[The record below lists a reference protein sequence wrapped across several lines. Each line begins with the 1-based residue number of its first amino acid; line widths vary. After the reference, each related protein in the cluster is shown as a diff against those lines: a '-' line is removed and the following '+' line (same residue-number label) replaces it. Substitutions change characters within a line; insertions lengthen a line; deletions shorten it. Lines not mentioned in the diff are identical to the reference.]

1 MCIAMRRVIFSVLL
15 LVVIG
20 VNAVGTAYAET
31 LVKLLDTA
39 EGKSRISLDKITA
52 IVNHAFKINQFREIR
67 VQVINDNRHQPG
79 HLLVF
84 LFRKGVHGV
93 EVARVDLD
101 SGFNASSVRKNYLLD
116 AEDFAQQ
123 PGLMPYKAEC
133 PDTSTEFI
141 AFAPNNDSLEQSITI
156 DVARAAEAHSLR
168 TVRLL
173 QQSATRTNYL
183 NYMKCPRLKGNFYDG
198 DANTQLITTV
208 DGVISYADINS
219 LLYQQFNYKVTNIWL
234 ACRAFNDPMRSSL
247 LVSAQSQKYAA
258 GINDLKVG
266 PSDRAANCAMKEAI
280 SGKPMASS
288 FQDCIKRYSS
298 RDDRWGFA
306 GNGADIFGV

>member
-183 NYMKCPRLKGNFYDG
+183 NY
-198 DANTQLITTV
+198 
-208 DGVISYADINS
+208 
-219 LLYQQFNYKVTNIWL
+219 
-234 ACRAFNDPMRSSL
+234 
-247 LVSAQSQKYAA
+247 
-258 GINDLKVG
+258 
-266 PSDRAANCAMKEAI
+266 
-280 SGKPMASS
+280 
-288 FQDCIKRYSS
+288 
-298 RDDRWGFA
+298 
-306 GNGADIFGV
+306 